1 MHIHFVSNIYIHI
14 VTIITKDC
22 EFGVLDEQLY
32 HVHLIRLDS
41 NLQEVGDFLWVLLLL
56 PPMKLTVM
64 I

>member
-1 MHIHFVSNIYIHI
+1 MLYITSTSISIHI
-14 VTIITKDC
+14 VTIITKVC

-32 HVHLIRLDS
+32 HVHVIRLDS

-56 PPMKLTVM
+56 PPMKFTVM